1 MDAGTPDKPS
11 EITISDDILAKAPV
25 GLNNPDMHR
34 REKAIGFLQALRIPV
49 CTLYQESILLEVL
62 SGLTQYVFSYFVFRG
77 QPSIHPCRA

>member
-1 MDAGTPDKPS
+1 MLLKKKKQDSMDAGTPDKPS

-49 CTLYQESILLEVL
+49 IL
-62 SGLTQYVFSYFVFRG
+62 F
-77 QPSIHPCRA
+77 